1 MSPLTWTI
9 VCGVFY
15 LLWALLN
22 GSQNKKRNIA
32 IGVTLLITTAG
43 YFGLILY
50 SYLTVF
56 GPGEAA
62 KLASYGRYI
71 GTWYQGLLLAIVFL
85 ILAELSFAKLFN
97 PGGTETACSEPVNL
111 RRHVSLFLV
120 AFLALISFSS
130 IMSSIILLRTDQ
142 FKGQQYRTPF
152 EPIVKAIDMADIPKG
167 SKVWIIAQHTV
178 GFEYYVL
185 RYEMIDVKFG
195 TVPWSIG
202 SPNGKDDIWTDSDY
216 TAQTWAEEL
225 NGFDYVLLYSA
236 SENFYTEF
244 GALFESGIVDTNS
257 IYKVEKGDGSIAL
270 SKIN

>member
-1 MSPLTWTI
+1 M
-9 VCGVFY
+9 V
-15 LLWALLN
+15 
-22 GSQNKKRNIA
+22 RNIS

-43 YFGLILY
+43 YFGLILI

-62 KLASYGRYI
+62 NLASYGRYI
-71 GTWYQGLLLAIVFL
+71 GTWYQGLLLFITFL
-85 ILAELSFAKLFN
+85 ILAELSFVKFFDTTDIDNTQNEYAKI
-97 PGGTETACSEPVNL
+97 
-111 RRHVSLFLV
+111 RRQVSLYLV
-120 AFLALISFSS
+120 AFLVLISFSS
-130 IMSSIILLRTDQ
+130 IMNSIILLRTDQ

-167 SKVWIIAQHTV
+167 SKIWIIAQHTV

-185 RYEMIDVKFG
+185 RYEMIDAKFG

-202 SPNGKDDIWTDSDY
+202 SPNGKGDIWTDSDY

-257 IYKVEKGDGSIAL
+257 IYKVEKGDGSISL